1 MAENKTKA
9 TEASVE
15 AYLSVIEEDGRRKDC
30 DSIAALMCRITKAQP
45 KMWGSSIVGF
55 DSYHYRYD
63 SGRQGD
69 FAVIGLSSRKG
80 DISVYLLAPDSKG

>member
-55 DSYHYRYD
+55 DSYHYGMTVAD
-63 SGRQGD
+63 KG
-69 FAVIGLSSRKG
+69 ILPLSACRLEK
-80 DISVYLLAPDSKG
+80 AT